1 MFKIVGK
8 LWESMGENWWESCE
22 KVSTFLT
29 KAIYR
34 CEMLWEMFGFTRSF
48 GGIYTCVS
56 TENLFGFTVVRRA
69 DLHIYT

>member
-29 KAIYR
+29 KSSGYFR
-34 CEMLWEMFGFTRSF
+34 VLWEMFGFTRSF
-48 GGIYTCVS
+48 GMIYTCVS
-56 TENLFGFTVVRRA
+56 TENLFGLTDVEGV